1 MIHISERLR
10 DLLGFGLLLILL
22 ASLLVVPR
30 EIPKEIQGDFPAEVY
45 PRTVLLVG
53 VMLVCLQL
61 AVTWLRGSGASL
73 SVETR
78 QLVRT
83 ATLLAVM
90 ATGYGLILTVG
101 FLAGGAFLVFSY
113 AWLLRERNAAG
124 AAAALGAPL
133 LIYLCL
139 EYGFRIRL
147 PTFLD
152 FF

>member
-10 DLLGFGLLLILL
+10 DLLGFGLVLILL

-53 VMLVCLQL
+53 VMLVALQL

-73 SVETR
+73 AVETR
-78 QLVRT
+78 QLARI
-83 ATLLAVM
+83 AALLAVM
-90 ATGYGLILTVG
+90 ATGYGLILSIG

-113 AWLLRERNAAG
+113 TWLLRERNAVG
-124 AAAALGAPL
+124 AAAALAAPL

-147 PTFLD
+147 PSVLD

>member
-53 VMLVCLQL
+53 LTLVGLQL
-61 AVTWLRGSGASL
+61 AATWLRGSGASL
-73 SVETR
+73 AVETR

-101 FLAGGAFLVFSY
+101 FLAGGAFLIFSY

-124 AAAALGAPL
+124 AAAALATPL

-139 EYGFRIRL
+139 EYAFRIRL
-147 PTFLD
+147 PSFLD